1 MVSQDQSKD
10 SGSKKNGGKE
20 LGMVTP
26 QEKSS
31 KKMKFVS
38 SSAETEP
45 TSTTTISE
53 DSKSGRGMSTM
64 PRVVKRKLQK
74 IKPIVEYNKR
84 GKGIGQ
90 AQSEIQSYIGVLARS
105 RVPLVDK
112 KWAEIPKDI
121 KEQIWEAVD
130 MAFVIREKLEYNH
143 RLSRKG
149 YAGLEDQLEETM
161 PGVEIDRSTL
171 WKRARQDKH
180 GNIPDPKDELQKQVS
195 EGKVSVSGSNDVLT
209 MALGPEHPG
218 RVRGVGAGISPR
230 QYFNLPKPQ
239 RMSFDDRLKDSLR
252 VLLQEETKKMEAKA
266 REEALRMEARTKQLV
281 EAEREHFLSQIS
293 QFIPNF
299 DPSMLKP
306 RISQSSKNPMS
317 DKASRS
323 GGDVRSL
330 HFEDDTAKNGEH
342 QEEKVTYLN
351 FEFSKNEEKKD
362 EQKEEGKKVEEKEEE
377 KKDEEK
383 KEEKQDEKEKEDE
396 EKHDDKVIE
405 GVDYSN
411 MEVPSSLKSLC
422 RYVETTL
429 VPQEKIMNFTIDKEV
444 FGTIADRSRLVV
456 SRLQKTDGEQIFMMP
471 YNPGHHWVLLIVR
484 AKRETV
490 YFLDPLPGNRV
501 VDEEGKNIV
510 NSAIKIYNSHIAREG
525 RKAPIWKT
533 LSGTPKQPSSV
544 ECGYY
549 VMRFMR
555 DIIMDPSLAFE
566 KKGKEEAP
574 YPQEAIDELFG
585 VGIIRDHLYFNG
597 VDQSYKNWTFH
608 REPWEATT
616 NASRNV
622 EEDDGHS
629 RYSFVSE
636 EIDMDDNDFG
646 DFGSDPYEFANVIG
660 DGDQPVYPG
669 CRKYTKL
676 SALVKLYNLKAKHGM
691 SDVCFTELLILQ
703 SDLLPEG
710 NTIPTSMYEAKKT
723 LCALGLSY
731 EKMHACPN
739 DCILY
744 RKEYEDS
751 TNCPT
756 CGISR
761 WKEGKDSILKEGVP
775 AKVVWCF
782 PPTPRF
788 KRMFQSPETAKR
800 KPEYGTPPEPLT
812 GEEVLHMVEDG
823 DRVYWKKKSIF
834 FDLEYWKYLPVRHA
848 LDVMHIEKNVC
859 DSIIVVHLVREVHL
873 CGPVYFRWMYPFER
887 YMKVLKGYVQN
898 RTRPEGCIAERYIA
912 EEAVEFCTEHLS
924 DVSTVGVP
932 SSQKMG
938 VSKPLSSCTVS
949 VVDQDLLNQAH
960 LYVLENTEEVLPYI
974 EQHMIHIKTA
984 YPKFRKRTK
993 WLQDKHNSTFIQWLR
1008 FKVQSELNEEDNHGV
1023 SEILRW
1029 LAAGPNMAVP
1039 LYRSYLIKGI
1049 KFNIK
1054 AQDDVRTTQNS
1065 GVYLL
1070 AHTMQVASAKDKN
1083 PILSNMG
1090 FYGVIQEI
1098 WDLDY
1103 QKFTIPVFRYDWID
1117 STSGLVVDELGFTLV
1132 DLSKIGHRNDQ
1143 FVLASQVKQVFFV
1156 DDPMHRGW
1164 SVVLSMPNRE
1174 YNDVIGD
1181 EVLGD
1186 VRIECEPFTRGMPNV
1201 DTFDELVGEL
1211 GGQNIRDG
1219 CEDIW
1224 IE

>member
-1 MVSQDQSKD
+1 MDKSWMHSDRRSKAYEF
-10 SGSKKNGGKE
+10 GVEAFLNFAVE
-20 LGMVTP
+20 NLL
-26 QEKSS
+26 
-31 KKMKFVS
+31 
-38 SSAETEP
+38 
-45 TSTTTISE
+45 TTTHI
-53 DSKSGRGMSTM
+53 RC
-64 PRVVKRKLQK
+64 PCVKC
-74 IKPIVEYNKR
+74 V
-84 GKGIGQ
+84 
-90 AQSEIQSYIGVLARS
+90 
-105 RVPLVDK
+105 
-112 KWAEIPKDI
+112 
-121 KEQIWEAVD
+121 
-130 MAFVIREKLEYNH
+130 
-143 RLSRKG
+143 
-149 YAGLEDQLEETM
+149 
-161 PGVEIDRSTL
+161 
-171 WKRARQDKH
+171 
-180 GNIPDPKDELQKQVS
+180 
-195 EGKVSVSGSNDVLT
+195 
-209 MALGPEHPG
+209 
-218 RVRGVGAGISPR
+218 
-230 QYFNLPKPQ
+230 NLK
-239 RMSFDDRLKDSLR
+239 
-252 VLLQEETKKMEAKA
+252 
-266 REEALRMEARTKQLV
+266 
-281 EAEREHFLSQIS
+281 
-293 QFIPNF
+293 
-299 DPSMLKP
+299 
-306 RISQSSKNPMS
+306 
-317 DKASRS
+317 
-323 GGDVRSL
+323 
-330 HFEDDTAKNGEH
+330 
-342 QEEKVTYLN
+342 
-351 FEFSKNEEKKD
+351 
-362 EQKEEGKKVEEKEEE
+362 
-377 KKDEEK
+377 
-383 KEEKQDEKEKEDE
+383 
-396 EKHDDKVIE
+396 
-405 GVDYSN
+405 
-411 MEVPSSLKSLC
+411 
-422 RYVETTL
+422 
-429 VPQEKIMNFTIDKEV
+429 
-444 FGTIADRSRLVV
+444 
-456 SRLQKTDGEQIFMMP
+456 
-471 YNPGHHWVLLIVR
+471 
-484 AKRETV
+484 
-490 YFLDPLPGNRV
+490 
-501 VDEEGKNIV
+501 
-510 NSAIKIYNSHIAREG
+510 
-525 RKAPIWKT
+525 
-533 LSGTPKQPSSV
+533 
-544 ECGYY
+544 
-549 VMRFMR
+549 
-555 DIIMDPSLAFE
+555 
-566 KKGKEEAP
+566 
-574 YPQEAIDELFG
+574 LFG
-585 VGIIRDHLYFNG
+585 VGIIRDHVYFNG
-597 VDQSYKNWTFH
+597 IDQSYKNWTFH
-608 REPWEATT
+608 GEPWEATT

-703 SDLLPEG
+703 GDLLPEG

-744 RKEYEDS
+744 RNEYEDS

-761 WKEGKDSILKEGVP
+761 WKEGKDSILKKGVP
-775 AKVVWCF
+775 AKVVWYF
-782 PPTPRF
+782 PPIPRF
-788 KRMFQSPETAKR
+788 KRMFQSHETAKSLTWHAAR
-800 KPEYGTPPEPLT
+800 KSIDACPICGDDTPSHRLKNGHKICYIGHRKWLPINHLYRRQRAAFNGKPEYGIPPEPLT
-812 GEEVLHMVEDG
+812 GEELLHMVENG
-823 DRVYWKKKSIF
+823 DRVCWKKKSIF

-859 DSIIVVHLVREVHL
+859 DSIIGTLLEIPGKNKDGIVARLDLLNMGVKTDLQPKYGERRTRLPPGPWNLSRAEKREVCNSFYGMKVPEGYSSNIKNLVSLQDSRLLGLKSHDCHTLMQQLLPVAIRSVLEKPARYAITRLCFFFNAICAKTVDVSKLDKLEEDVVVTLCLLEKYFPPSFFDIMVHLVVHLVREVRL

-912 EEAVEFCTEHLS
+912 EEAVEFCTQHLS

-938 VSKPLSSCTVS
+938 VSKPLSGCTVS

-1008 FKVQSELNEEDNHGV
+1008 FKVQSELEEDNHGV
-1023 SEILRW
+1023 SENLRW

-1070 AHTMQVASAKDKN
+1070 AQTMQVASAKDKN

-1103 QKFTIPVFRYDWID
+1103 QKFTIPVFRCDWID
-1117 STSGLVVDELGFTLV
+1117 SSGLVVDELGFTLV

-1143 FVLASQVKQVFFV
+1143 FVLASQVKQIFFV

-1186 VRIECEPFTRGMPNV
+1186 VIIDCEPFTRGMPNV